1 MKNNKILFIS
11 PIKSRSGYGE
21 HARELAEVLLEFD
34 VDFFC
39 TSWGSNPESTHIS
52 KNTEINS
59 RIVGEIKKD
68 LYDVCIHLGMPNEFK
83 KIARYNIGI
92 TAGVETDICP
102 ITFIE
107 GYNRMDLIIVPS
119 QFTKSTILNTNYV
132 LESGDTYKC
141 VTDIEVIP
149 EYSKQEFSDLDIKPS
164 TDIKEILDDINEQ
177 FCFLF
182 VGQWVSSNTDDG
194 GRKNVSSLINT
205 FCSAFPTNEN
215 VALILKTNGPD
226 FSSLDK
232 NDIVSRISNECENH
246 KNPPPIYLIH
256 GDLTLHEMSALYN
269 NEKIK
274 CHISHTRGEGFGRP
288 LLESTFTGKPVIAPK
303 WGGQLDFLNKKQ
315 SLLIPGQLKKV
326 GAVNQYFC
334 ENAKWFE
341 VDESRSKEFMVDLY
355 KNYDKYK
362 NKSMQL
368 REKNLKLFS
377 KDEINLQ
384 YKTLLN
390 ERLPIKAET
399 IEFNLPDLE

>member
-1 MKNNKILFIS
+1 
-11 PIKSRSGYGE
+11 
-21 HARELAEVLLEFD
+21 
-34 VDFFC
+34 
-39 TSWGSNPESTHIS
+39 
-52 KNTEINS
+52 
-59 RIVGEIKKD
+59 
-68 LYDVCIHLGMPNEFK
+68 
-83 KIARYNIGI
+83 
-92 TAGVETDICP
+92 
-102 ITFIE
+102 
-107 GYNRMDLIIVPS
+107 
-119 QFTKSTILNTNYV
+119 
-132 LESGDTYKC
+132 
-141 VTDIEVIP
+141 
-149 EYSKQEFSDLDIKPS
+149 
-164 TDIKEILDDINEQ
+164 
-177 FCFLF
+177 
-182 VGQWVSSNTDDG
+182 
-194 GRKNVSSLINT
+194 
-205 FCSAFPTNEN
+205 
-215 VALILKTNGPD
+215 
-226 FSSLDK
+226 
-232 NDIVSRISNECENH
+232 
-246 KNPPPIYLIH
+246 
-256 GDLTLHEMSALYN
+256 MSALYN

-390 ERLPIKAET
+390 ERLPTKAET